1 MATTSWWNTNTRTFH
16 RCSLIRNKERAAST
30 NLGGSG
36 SECAE
41 RDDVT
46 RGTMFAW
53 CNVVREREKKKKK
66 KQENS
71 LKYLMQVGL
80 DGEIELLYQDS
91 LRENRIYHNEL
102 RYSLYIY
109 IKLMH
114 VPVWINCLY
123 IRNASFNP
131 LQWNRQSILTYSC

>member
-1 MATTSWWNTNTRTFH
+1 M
-16 RCSLIRNKERAAST
+16 IRNKERAAST

-53 CNVVREREKKKKK
+53 CNVVREREREREEKEKKTE
-66 KQENS
+66 ENS

-109 IKLMH
+109 I
-114 VPVWINCLY
+114 
-123 IRNASFNP
+123 
-131 LQWNRQSILTYSC
+131 

>member
-102 RYSLYIY
+102 RYSLYI
-109 IKLMH
+109 
-114 VPVWINCLY
+114 
-123 IRNASFNP
+123 
-131 LQWNRQSILTYSC
+131 